1 MKIFGILKT
10 RAILALVAI
19 FGVVATSLPAV
30 AGDLIADIQKRGTL
44 KVGMSTFVPW
54 AMRDK
59 KGDLI
64 GFEIDVATKLTKLS
78 VRRSTSFAMVIFTV
92 TKTLDQ
98 TLRGEAASVFLSR
111 AH

>member
-44 KVGMSTFVPW
+44 KVGMSTFNVPRFW
-54 AMRDK
+54 MSAIRSPATA
-59 KGDLI
+59 GN
-64 GFEIDVATKLTKLS
+64 EVATTPKIATRAKM
-78 VRRSTSFAMVIFTV
+78 VRVCNILRIFISF
-92 TKTLDQ
+92 
-98 TLRGEAASVFLSR
+98 SPFLGFGIYD
-111 AH
+111 